1 MTLHRKILFFALS
14 FLFAT
19 PALAV
24 DDVDNAAIEDLRA
37 LVAAECKAHPEC
49 PLDDIF
55 SRLQEPIVANMTT
68 FEVRSN
74 QYHVKK
80 DDDDTDTTP
89 DTQSEG
95 ITPDEW
101 QALQISGIKDVHSNE
116 YDRKSYALVD
126 LDGDG
131 QRDLVI
137 NNDIT
142 GEYDDII
149 STWAF
154 HRQGSKFEGLASFRG
169 DNYDGGFL
177 YLDTGNGDTAGHW
190 IRLRGRTYAVWRFTH
205 YGYDDI
211 YLLRPFVTN
220 HEVPVLTVRYH
231 YQFSV
236 SVEEI
241 KHHNIREWYDRL
253 KRETALSDEELSEAL
268 TSALQSMSDKMPN
281 PPISKTP
288 ICPIPASVKG
298 DARKEYYAYSS
309 TDKKTEDESEVAD
322 DETTGLSTR
331 LGDLPI
337 WLGNKCYIGGLDGGK
352 GVYTSR
358 GLDDVML
365 FFRTPGKRRDDKIIN
380 DWFYYVSGTR
390 KMISVEIST
399 KKCDRNGCY

>member
-1 MTLHRKILFFALS
+1 MTLPRKILFFAVAL
-14 FLFAT
+14 LFAA

-24 DDVDNAAIEDLRA
+24 DDVDKAAIEDLRA

-49 PLDDIF
+49 PLDDLF
-55 SRLQEPIVANMTT
+55 SRLQEPIVANMTA
-68 FEVRSN
+68 FEVRAN
-74 QYHVKK
+74 KYYVKK

-190 IRLRGRTYAVWRFTH
+190 IRLHGRTYAVWRFTH

-236 SVEEI
+236 PVEQI
-241 KHHNIREWYDRL
+241 KNQNGDEWYDRL
-253 KRETALSDEELSEAL
+253 KRETALSDEKLSEAL
-268 TSALQSMSDKMPN
+268 TSALQSMSDKTSN
-281 PPISKTP
+281 LPISKTP

-298 DARKEYYAYSS
+298 DARKEYDAYSS
-309 TDKKTEDESEVAD
+309 KDKNKTEDEGEVAD
-322 DETTGLSTR
+322 DETTDFWL
-331 LGDLPI
+331 DLPI
-337 WLGNKCYIGGLDGGK
+337 WLGNKCYIGSLDGGK
-352 GVYTSR
+352 GIYTSS
-358 GLDDVML
+358 GLTGVML
-365 FFRTPGKRRDDKIIN
+365 FFRTPGKRDDKIIN
-380 DWFYYVSGTR
+380 DWLYYVSGTR